1 LTKSPLF
8 ELREPNDR
16 DGRALDCSFKLATS
30 ISGGGFDPY
39 KENLFS
45 ENNLFKYSYIR
56 YLATIVI
63 IRLPHIQGNF
73 IFLGSLFS

>member
-56 YLATIVI
+56 
-63 IRLPHIQGNF
+63 LPHIQSNF